1 MEALLLVEI
10 SINILAVL
18 VHVAALLLL
27 IKTSQPNITDSQ
39 KYLFISL
46 SLTELS
52 YCLIS
57 LVHFWCKEYGVQKSI
72 RKHITIFRRI
82 AVLLMYYFIMIYVTL
97 DRFFAIYLNIKYGIY
112 WSPVKTKRLI
122 FFTSLVS
129 IVASVLVSVTWFQ
142 AQWSVTTFVYVYLYP
157 PFMVAF
163 IICAVVTYSYIVIKI
178 IANQKRE
185 DKLRKQV
192 ARNDKN
198 YTPEIRQKSKF
209 TIFVPTLIILTFILF
224 MVIPNF
230 IHMTNKFIPTLPTY
244 LVDINWIL
252 FPLGFISDA
261 VVYIFSVNALRNIFN
276 KYIRKRNARTRSTS
290 YTLTTV

>member
-1 MEALLLVEI
+1 METFLSVEI
-10 SINILAVL
+10 SINILAAL
-18 VHVAALLLL
+18 VHLAALLLL
-27 IKTSQPNITDSQ
+27 IKTSQRNITGSQ

-57 LVHFWCKEYGVQKSI
+57 LAHFWCKEYGVEKSI

-82 AVLLMYYFIMIYVTL
+82 AVLLMYYFIMIYITL
-97 DRFFAIYLNIKYGIY
+97 DRFFAIYLNIKYGVY
-112 WSPVKTKRLI
+112 WSPLKTKRLI
-122 FFTSLVS
+122 FVTSLVC
-129 IVASVLVSVTWFQ
+129 IIASMIVSVTWFQ
-142 AQWSVTTFVYVYLYP
+142 MQWSVTTLVYVYLYP
-157 PFMVAF
+157 PFMVVF
-163 IICAVVTYSYIVIKI
+163 VVCAVITYSYIVIKI

-192 ARNDKN
+192 TRNDKKLS
-198 YTPEIRQKSKF
+198 PEIQRKSKF
-209 TIFVPTLIILTFILF
+209 TIFVPTIIILTFILF

-230 IHMTNKFIPTLPTY
+230 IHMTNKIIARLPTY

-261 VVYIFSVNALRNIFN
+261 AVYIFSANVLRHIFK
-276 KYIRKRNARTRSTS
+276 KYIRKRNATSHSTS

>member
-18 VHVAALLLL
+18 VHLAALLLL